1 MKTLKLLII
10 IVFFATSIYAQNIK
24 TPSDVYAQAVLL
36 KHKVQYLR
44 KLNNIN
50 SKFPVVPKQYNK
62 TPGHVLQKSLET
74 LSKINKYR
82 VIKNYGEISMP
93 SYPSR
98 NITPSDVYEY
108 VSRLNDEITQFI
120 DDDKFIKSLNKK
132 VFYNKTPSDVYTLLW
147 SISVA
152 FDPLLGSRGF
162 TPTEVYQESERI
174 VAIAKFL
181 RNSQLVFT
189 KVEKPKVKE
198 TLHPNHALNTS
209 YKLLRK
215 IASIQS
221 RLWLT
226 HPEIP
231 TKVFKETTP
240 SHVHDSLQNI
250 LVEMQRIKTRL
261 GLERSFKIKEV
272 IEDKTSSD
280 VVENLL
286 YAIALLPEFEV
297 TKPLVQY
304 DKNSLNKTP
313 NEVFAISENILRKL
327 NLLANYKGINL
338 NVKRP
343 PYIYDLK
350 PKHVYQKA
358 MESLEKTIKLKRKE
372 GFYKSKVPTYPFKNV
387 TPSEV
392 YELVDRLDYT
402 ITLILKR
409 NYDSKVSLYKYNL
422 RKEKFNNKVP
432 SDVYNNIWIISR
444 TLDQLLGSPYTPNE
458 TYLLA
463 KDIENKV
470 LSILNHFHI
479 KDEINNKDLDISTKS
494 PKEVFEKSL
503 ELYSVFT
510 KILKRANIKGE
521 NITIPRE
528 SVITPNSVYNSL
540 RIIIASINEFQ
551 ILYEIENVEI
561 LNTKEIT
568 NKTPTDVY
576 KVVENSIN
584 KLNGLFKNE
593 NY

>member
-1 MKTLKLLII
+1 MKTSRFLLLII
-10 IVFFATSIYAQNIK
+10 LFSSSLFSQNIK
-24 TPSDVYAQAVLL
+24 TPSDVYSQALLL
-36 KHKVQYLR
+36 KEKVDYLR
-44 KLNNIN
+44 KQNNIN
-50 SKFPVVPKQYNK
+50 EPFPKVNKQYNK

-82 VIKNYGEISMP
+82 IIKNYGEISMP

-108 VSRLNDEITQFI
+108 VSRLNDEVTQFI
-120 DDDKFIKSLNKK
+120 TNENFLKSLNTKI
-132 VFYNKTPSDVYTLLW
+132 FYNKTPSDVYTLLW
-147 SISVA
+147 SISTA

-181 RNSQLVFT
+181 RNSQLIFS
-189 KVEKPKVKE
+189 KVKKPKINDV
-198 TLHPNHALNTS
+198 LHPNHALNTS
-209 YKLLRK
+209 YKLLKK
-215 IASIQS
+215 ISSIQS
-221 RLWLT
+221 RLWLS

-231 TKVFKETTP
+231 TKVYKETTP

-261 GLERSFKIKEV
+261 GLERSFNIKTV
-272 IEDKTSSD
+272 TEDKTSTD

-286 YAIALLPEFEV
+286 YAIELLPEFEV
-297 TKPLVQY
+297 NKTLIQY
-304 DKNSLNKTP
+304 DKESLHKTP
-313 NEVFAISENILRKL
+313 NEVFAISENILKKL

-338 NVKRP
+338 NVKKP
-343 PYIYDLK
+343 PYIYGLK

-372 GFYKSKVPTYPFKNV
+372 GFYKSKIPTYPFKNV

-402 ITLILKR
+402 ITLILNK
-409 NYDSKVSLYKYNL
+409 NYDSTISLYKYNL
-422 RKEKFNNKVP
+422 RKEKYNNKVP
-432 SDVYNNIWIISR
+432 SDVYNNIWVISR
-444 TLDQLLGSPYTPNE
+444 TLDQILGSPYTPNE

-463 KDIENKV
+463 KDIDNKV
-470 LSILNHFHI
+470 ISILNHFHI
-479 KDEINNKDLDISTKS
+479 NVSENTNKKTSTKS
-494 PKEVFEKSL
+494 PKEVFDKSL
-503 ELYSVFT
+503 ELYSLFT
-510 KILKRANIKGE
+510 RILKRANIKGE

-528 SVITPNSVYNSL
+528 ENITPNSVYNSL

-551 ILYEIENVEI
+551 ILYEIENVEV
-561 LNTKEIT
+561 LNTRKIKD
-568 NKTPTDVY
+568 KTPTDVY
-576 KVVENSIN
+576 KVVESSID
-584 KLNGLFKNE
+584 KLNGLFNNE